1 MSNNDTAEKV
11 TAAIITALENGIVPW
26 RKPWTTTGGGL
37 PANYASGKAYRGI
50 NVLNLWCI
58 GAAKGYSSDL
68 WLTYK
73 QAEEL
78 GGQVRKGE
86 KAAPVVFWKIL
97 DVACKVNPD
106 NDPKKIPLMRTY
118 SVFNLEQI
126 DGIAIPAI
134 EEREPVDVLDAERII
149 LDSYIDRPSVTNVRG
164 DRAYYAPSLDT
175 VTLPERDQFNTPQG
189 YFETLAHE
197 LSHSTGHF
205 DRLGRFER
213 NDTTRFGCESYAKEE
228 LIAEISAAILAA
240 TYGVQIETEQTAAY
254 VGSWLRALK
263 DDRSLLVSAAQ
274 AAQKA
279 ADMVSGVSHKAAELV
294 AV

>member
-1 MSNNDTAEKV
+1 MTTNETTEKV
-11 TAAIITALENGIVPW
+11 TNAIIEALEAGVVPW

-37 PANYASGKAYRGI
+37 PANYSTGKAYRGI
-50 NVLNLWCI
+50 NILNLWCI

-106 NDPKKIPLMRTY
+106 NDPKKISLMRTY
-118 SVFNLEQI
+118 SLFNLEQI
-126 DGIAIPAI
+126 GGIEIPKI
-134 EEREPVDVLDAERII
+134 EEREPVDILGAEIAI
-149 LDSYIDRPSVTNVRG
+149 LEAYQGRPSVTNVRG
-164 DRAYYAPSLDT
+164 DRAYYSPALDT
-175 VTLPERDQFNTPQG
+175 ITLPARDQFDTAAG

-197 LSHSTGHF
+197 LSHSTGHA

-213 NDTTRFGCESYAKEE
+213 DDSTAFGCATYAKEE
-228 LIAEISAAILAA
+228 LVAEISAAILAA

-254 VGSWLRALK
+254 VGSWLKALK

-279 ADMVSGVSHKAAELV
+279 ADIVAGVSVKDKELV
-294 AV
+294 SV

>member
-1 MSNNDTAEKV
+1 MTTNETTEKV
-11 TAAIITALENGIVPW
+11 TAAIIQALEAGVVPW

-37 PANYASGKAYRGI
+37 PANFASGKNYRGI

-97 DVACKVNPD
+97 DVACKINPE

-118 SVFNLEQI
+118 SVFNVEQV
-126 DGIAIPAI
+126 DGLKLPVI
-134 EEREPVDVLDAERII
+134 EEREPVDVLAAEIAI
-149 LDSYIDRPSVTNVRG
+149 LEAYQGRPSVANVRG
-164 DRAYYAPSLDT
+164 DRAFYSPKLDIIQ
-175 VTLPERDQFNTPQG
+175 LPERDQFDTAAG

-197 LSHSTGHF
+197 LSHSTGHA
-205 DRLGRFER
+205 DRLGRFDR
-213 NDTTRFGCESYAKEE
+213 DHATPFGCASYAKEE
-228 LIAEISAAILAA
+228 LVAEISAAILAA
-240 TYGVQIETEQTAAY
+240 TYGVQIDTEQTAAY
-254 VGSWLRALK
+254 IGSWLKALK
-263 DDRSLLVSAAQ
+263 DDRGLLVSAAQ
-274 AAQKA
+274 AAQRA
-279 ADMVSGVSHKAAELV
+279 ADMVAGVSHQAKELIAA
-294 AV
+294 

>member
-37 PANYASGKAYRGI
+37 PANYSSGKTYRGI

-73 QAEEL
+73 QAEEM

-175 VTLPERDQFNTPQG
+175 ITLPERDQFNTPQG

-197 LSHSTGHF
+197 LSHSTGHA